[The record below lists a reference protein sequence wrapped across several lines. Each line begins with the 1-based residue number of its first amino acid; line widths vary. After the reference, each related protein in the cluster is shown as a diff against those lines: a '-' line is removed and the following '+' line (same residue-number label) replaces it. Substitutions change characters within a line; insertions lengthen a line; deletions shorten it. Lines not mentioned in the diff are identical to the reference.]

1 MPKGIL
7 ESQVGMESDVLL
19 PLLAT
24 HVSFIMFLLG
34 VCAAYVSILPGM
46 VKSLPILLSLGGRGE
61 AGRSNYK
68 LEEQQESSQG

>member
-7 ESQVGMESDVLL
+7 ETRVGMGSDVLL
-19 PLLAT
+19 LLLAT
-24 HVSFIMFLLG
+24 HVSFIIFLLG

-46 VKSLPILLSLGGRGE
+46 VKSLPILLYRGGRGK
-61 AGRSNYK
+61 AGRNNYK